1 MVRDIEDRFGTDN
14 LVVVSPDVGGVVRA
28 RALAKRIDV
37 PIAICDKRRERPGES
52 EVMNVIGD
60 VEGKRCIL
68 IDDIVDSGGTLVNAA
83 EALLAKG
90 ATEVNAYITH
100 GVLSGG
106 AVSRIQNSR
115 LKSLVITDSIIPT
128 AAVEAA
134 RNIRVLSIAPLLGE
148 AILRTSREES
158 VSSLFY

>member
-1 MVRDIEDRFGTDN
+1 MGRDIEERYGLKN

-60 VEGKRCIL
+60 VTGKDCIL

-83 EALLAKG
+83 EALLKNG
-90 ATEVNAYITH
+90 ATSVTAYITH

-106 AVSRIQNSR
+106 AATRVTSSKLRE
-115 LKSLVITDSIIPT
+115 LVITDSIQPT
-128 AAVEAA
+128 TAVQSAH
-134 RNIRVLSIAPLLGE
+134 NIRVVTTANLIGE
-148 AILRTSREES
+148 AINRTSQEES
-158 VSSLFY
+158 VSSLFD